1 MSTSRIQIAKA
12 DIFSFFDQSFS
23 RVFKPKELA
32 AILTSHRGFWRLAQ
46 STNTTDFVK
55 FLTDYG
61 KLRLIDFKFP
71 VKPEKC
77 YVWGEM
83 PLLQVLTHLKSGVH
97 FSHYTAM
104 RMHGLTEQIPKS
116 IYMTGERSNAAEP
129 GVLDLSAMIGAFSQ
143 PPRVSSNWV
152 EYDGHRIYLL
162 NGAHTDHLGVVKQ
175 AVSDDNA
182 SQIDAS
188 LTGLERT
195 LIDIA
200 VRPFYAGGVFEVAK
214 AFEIAKNAVS
224 INKLVAFLGKLNF
237 TYPYHQAIGYYLER
251 AGYPANRIDLLRGLP
266 IKHDFYLVHGMGKTS
281 YSKRW
286 RLFVPEG
293 F

>member
-12 DIFSFFDQSFS
+12 DIFSFFDQSS
-23 RVFKPKELA
+23 SHVFKPKELA
-32 AILTSHRGFWRLAQ
+32 AILTAQRGFWRLAQ

-61 KLRLIDFKFP
+61 KLKLIDFQFSAR
-71 VKPEKC
+71 PEKC
-77 YVWGEM
+77 YVWGEL
-83 PLLQVLTHLKSGVH
+83 PLLQVLSHLRSGVH

-104 RMHGLTEQIPKS
+104 RMHGLTEQVPKS
-116 IYMTGERSNAAEP
+116 IYMTAERVNAVDPAP
-129 GVLDLSAMIGAFSQ
+129 LDLFAMEKSFAQ

-162 NGAHTDHLGVVKQ
+162 NGAFTDRLGVITKD
-175 AVSDDNA
+175 VSDGGI
-182 SQIDAS
+182 SQFSAT
-188 LTGLERT
+188 LAGLERT

-200 VRPFYAGGVFEVAK
+200 VRPFYAGGIFEVAK
-214 AFEIAKNAVS
+214 AYELAKDAVS
-224 INKLVAFLGKLNF
+224 INKLVAFLRKLNF

-251 AGYPANRIDLLRGLP
+251 AGYPASRVDLLRSLP
-266 IKHDFYLVHGMGKTS
+266 IKHDFYLAHGMGKTG
-281 YSKRW
+281 YNERW